1 MSIIKLAVYGGI
13 GYLIYQN
20 FFNEGAAATPTRG
33 GNSGRQG
40 QRTGSGAP
48 RGQMQRRP
56 QAAGGS
62 SQGITGPG
70 KGMNIPVQDS
80 GGAATTHRVGRGV
93 V

>member
-20 FFNEGAAATPTRG
+20 FFNEGAVSAPAG
-33 GNSGRQG
+33 EGSGRQG
-40 QRTGSGAP
+40 QRTGGGGA

-56 QAAGGS
+56 QAAGRS
-62 SQGITGPG
+62 SQGLTGPG
-70 KGMNIPVQDS
+70 KGMNVPVQDS